1 MNNTITSKNDLKWKD
16 TTFGEML
23 DIDIP
28 ADCSMVVLCVD
39 LHQHQPLQVLL
50 PHQIY
55 KKDLLRILDEY
66 PAARG
71 ITILPVIVEDKI
83 MIDARAIVA

>member
-1 MNNTITSKNDLKWKD
+1 MSDIIKSKNDLKWKD
-16 TTFGEML
+16 TVFGEML

-39 LHQHQPLQVLL
+39 LHQHTPLQVLL

-66 PAARG
+66 PLSRG
-71 ITILPVIVEDKI
+71 ISILPVIVEDKI